1 MGLDLNYID
10 GQTPLDE
17 DEKDGLLISTIATR
31 EELDE
36 FEQQNIEEAIKWT
49 LSKKFK
55 PEKLLTEAFIKD
67 IHKRM
72 YKDVWKWAGT
82 FRRTNKNIGVDRWQV
97 AIELKNL
104 LEDTRFWIENNTYS
118 PDEIAIRFKHRIVSI
133 HCFSN
138 GNGRHS
144 RLLADII
151 VEKLFHKKVFTW
163 GAENLSRESENRRNY
178 INSLKLADN
187 GDYRG
192 LLLFARS

>member
-17 DEKDGLLISTIATR
+17 EEKEGLLISTIATR

-49 LSKKFK
+49 LGKKFK

-82 FRRTNKNIGVDRWQV
+82 FRKTNKNIGVDRWQV

-104 LEDTRFWIENNTYS
+104 LEDTRFWIENNTHS
-118 PDEIAIRFKHRIVSI
+118 PDEIAIRFKHRIVSV

-151 VEKLFHKKVFTW
+151 VEKLFHGVVFTW
-163 GAENLSRESENRRNY
+163 GAENLSKESENRRGY
-178 INSLKLADN
+178 LNSLKLADK
-187 GDYRG
+187 GDYTE

>member
-17 DEKDGLLISTIATR
+17 EEKEGLLISTIATR

-49 LSKKFK
+49 LGKKFK

-72 YKDVWKWAGT
+72 YKDVWKWAGA
-82 FRRTNKNIGVDRWQV
+82 FRKTNKNIGVDRWQV

-104 LEDTRFWIENNTYS
+104 LEDTIFWIENNTYS
-118 PDEIAIRFKHRIVSI
+118 PDEIAIRFKHRIVSV

-151 VEKLFHKKVFTW
+151 IEKLFHGMVFTW
-163 GAENLSRESENRRNY
+163 GAENLSKESENRRGY
-178 INSLKLADN
+178 LNSLKLADK
-187 GDYRG
+187 GDYTE

>member
-17 DEKDGLLISTIATR
+17 EEKEGLLISTIATR

-49 LSKKFK
+49 LGKKFK

-72 YKDVWKWAGT
+72 YKDVWKWAGA
-82 FRRTNKNIGVDRWQV
+82 FRKTNKNIGVDRWQV

-104 LEDTRFWIENNTYS
+104 LEDTIFWIENKTYS
-118 PDEIAIRFKHRIVSI
+118 PDEIAIRFKHRIVSV

-151 VEKLFHKKVFTW
+151 IEKLFHGMVFTW
-163 GAENLSRESENRRNY
+163 GAENLSKESENRRGY
-178 INSLKLADN
+178 LNSLKLADK
-187 GDYRG
+187 GDYTE

>member
-17 DEKDGLLISTIATR
+17 EEKEGLLISTIATR

-36 FEQQNIEEAIKWT
+36 FEQQNIEEAIRWT
-49 LSKKFK
+49 LGKKFK

-72 YKDVWKWAGT
+72 YKDVWKWAGA
-82 FRRTNKNIGVDRWQV
+82 FRKTNKNIGVDRWRV

-104 LEDTRFWIENNTYS
+104 LEDAKFWIENNTYS
-118 PDEIAIRFKHRIVSI
+118 PDEIAIRFKHRIVSV

-151 VEKLFHKKVFTW
+151 VEKLFHGVVFTW
-163 GAENLSRESENRRNY
+163 GAENLSKESENRRGY
-178 INSLKLADN
+178 LNSLKLADK
-187 GDYRG
+187 GDYTE